1 MESFNGT
8 ENDSSILVTIIM
20 TGGII
25 NQMISVD
32 ISFSELTA
40 KSLVANFITFMLWY
54 LLIAGADFN
63 TTPLTA
69 TIPAGA
75 TNTTVRVAVT
85 NDNIVEEDEIF
96 NMSLNVPSS
105 LGPGI
110 TTGSLTS
117 ATGIIIDTTRK

>member
-25 NQMISVD
+25 NQMISVN